1 MKIQR
6 RHLGGLTTLL
16 ALGALLGPGC
26 AENQSSLFVRGAML
40 VPSDTCEV
48 SADASATLIFRG
60 VLDLAFTTEYRG
72 VLLVGNQ
79 MVRRGNS
86 ASLRTETSRVSFESA
101 DVRILDAAGNEL
113 GAFSA
118 PASGFVDPSTGTEPG
133 YGTVSVVMVD
143 SGSAAG
149 AVGGADG
156 GSRTPVEVVANVIV
170 RGTTLGGE
178 EIATGEWQFPIDV
191 CRGCLVFFP
200 GEADDPLV
208 PGTDCSI
215 RDDAPS
221 LCRVGLDSP
230 VDCRFCSGS
239 NSICDA
245 P

>member
-6 RHLGGLTTLL
+6 RHVGGLTTLL

-26 AENQSSLFVRGAML
+26 AENESSLFVRGAML
-40 VPSDTCEV
+40 VPTDTCEV

-60 VLDLAFTTEYRG
+60 VLDLAFTTEYRAA
-72 VLLVGNQ
+72 LLVGNQ
-79 MVRRGNS
+79 MIRRGN
-86 ASLRTETSRVSFESA
+86 AATLRTETARVTVQTA
-101 DVRILDAAGNEL
+101 DVRVLDAAGNEL

-118 PASGFVDPSTGTEPG
+118 PASGFVDPASGAEPG
-133 YGTVSVVMVD
+133 YGVVSVVMVD

-149 AVGGADG
+149 AVGGANG
-156 GSRTPVEVVANVIV
+156 GSSAPVEVTANVIV

-200 GEADDPLV
+200 GEADDPLL
-208 PGTDCSI
+208 PGTDCTI

-221 LCRVGLDSP
+221 HCRVGLDSP
-230 VDCRFCSGS
+230 VDCRVCAGS
-239 NSICDA
+239 NAVCNA